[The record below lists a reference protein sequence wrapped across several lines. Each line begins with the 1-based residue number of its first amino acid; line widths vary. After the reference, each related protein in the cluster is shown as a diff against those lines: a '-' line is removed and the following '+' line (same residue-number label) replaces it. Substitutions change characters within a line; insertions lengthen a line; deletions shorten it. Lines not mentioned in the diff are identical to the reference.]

1 MNRLILVL
9 LFTTVL
15 FATHILP
22 ANANDEDDKDKPKKF
37 QSKFSK
43 TIDINKIEKAWQSGD
58 EAEELEQEFE
68 ATQKVSEKRN
78 KKKNKK
84 SSGMNDQGFDPKLL
98 AEQYR
103 NDPFAFMGGGGGTA
117 MLFVELKQVLTDG
130 SPWKKKDVD
139 NLAMKW
145 TSLMKSGSLPG
156 TVYNVG
162 DQKASSDV
170 DKEPKVLVTLDKNWM
185 TKELMKFLL
194 TQPETVKVSKDSR
207 DFTKADLKDDDDD
220 DEL

>member
-9 LFTTVL
+9 FFTIVL
-15 FATHILP
+15 FATHILSVHT
-22 ANANDEDDKDKPKKF
+22 NDEGKDDKDKPKKI

-43 TIDINKIEKAWQSGD
+43 PIDINKIEKAWKSGD
-58 EAEELEQEFE
+58 EAEELEEEFE
-68 ATQKVSEKRN
+68 VTKKVSD
-78 KKKNKK
+78 KKNKK
-84 SSGMNDQGFDPKLL
+84 KKNGQAFDPQKL
-98 AEQYR
+98 AEQAR
-103 NDPFAFMGGGGGTA
+103 KDPLAFMGGGGGTA
-117 MLFVELKQVLTDG
+117 MLFVELKQVLADG

-145 TSLMKSGSLPG
+145 SSLMKSGSLPG

-162 DQKASSDV
+162 DQKASSDI

-185 TKELMKFLL
+185 TKELMRFLL

-207 DFTKADLKDDDDD
+207 DFTKADLKDDDED
-220 DEL
+220 DEF